1 MWLKKMLWDGIVKKT
16 EMIVKKSHGYQS
28 LAFLKYIFFGWGVY
42 LVTGGVSKSEVS
54 FVSVKGY
61 GVWRVP
67 SGHFGGSGVGGVAT
81 RPILDIYHQVT
92 HN

>member
-1 MWLKKMLWDGIVKKT
+1 M
-16 EMIVKKSHGYQS
+16 
-28 LAFLKYIFFGWGVY
+28 
-42 LVTGGVSKSEVS
+42 TGGVLKSEVS

-67 SGHFGGSGVGGVAT
+67 SRHFGGSGVGGVAT